1 MGMIVLLIASFFI
14 GFLVGAKQ
22 EQKRIKQNDSNTK

>member
-1 MGMIVLLIASFFI
+1 MILFLLVVVFGI

-22 EQKRIKQNDSNTK
+22 EQKKWQQKN

>member
-1 MGMIVLLIASFFI
+1 MILFLVIVTFCI

-22 EQKRIKQNDSNTK
+22 EQKKWQQKD